1 MLTVR
6 FKVTFVVGYIIVIV
20 DSSLLLIYPYF
31 PPDSKSRARKY
42 IEDSRL
48 DEFGKCRSVL
58 HARLVASFR
67 PPCRGQVAV
76 VQPFTRLTTGT
87 EQMINK
93 SNNLNRYALTNT
105 EDKSLH
111 EHVFAQSS
119 IITVSNINI
128 EFLQRN
134 RLFRYPSWP
143 GTAHCCITSGDI
155 ADKLSAQI
163 DL

>member
-1 MLTVR
+1 MR
-6 FKVTFVVGYIIVIV
+6 
-20 DSSLLLIYPYF
+20 
-31 PPDSKSRARKY
+31 
-42 IEDSRL
+42 
-48 DEFGKCRSVL
+48 
-58 HARLVASFR
+58 
-67 PPCRGQVAV
+67 
-76 VQPFTRLTTGT
+76 
-87 EQMINK
+87 NK

-134 RLFRYPSWP
+134 TVGCFDIHHWP
-143 GTAHCCITSGDI
+143 GTHVAHCCITGGDI